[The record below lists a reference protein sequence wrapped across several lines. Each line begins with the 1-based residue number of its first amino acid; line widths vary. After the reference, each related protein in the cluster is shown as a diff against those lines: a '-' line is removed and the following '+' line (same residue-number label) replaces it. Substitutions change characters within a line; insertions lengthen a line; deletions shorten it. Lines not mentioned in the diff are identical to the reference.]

1 MITSNRKHGTLENII
16 CTNFW
21 RLTSTLHYGKKSIDN
36 PIIQFC
42 NHSFLG
48 SIDFLFKSTG
58 FSYRFLVE
66 IHIFTK
72 FNQQSNL
79 LFWIRPAKIVP
90 RMRVKSYSL
99 VVRKHIRTPITNHE
113 CLSIVFIN
121 FTVGSLLE
129 CTVLVFESKMS
140 RFLGEYAKLRLRTL
154 TFFFRRQKA
163 RICLINF
170 NIFN

>member
-1 MITSNRKHGTLENII
+1 MAFDI
-16 CTNFW
+16 NFAL
-21 RLTSTLHYGKKSIDN
+21 RQEINIDN

-79 LFWIRPAKIVP
+79 LFWIRPAKIAP

-140 RFLGEYAKLRLRTL
+140 RFFRRVRKAQTEDTNI
-154 TFFFRRQKA
+154 FFRRQKA